1 MHTGRRGYAFALL
14 AYFVVPSFAIS
25 VPVIGAGLAALAW
38 GLRTSGTIF
47 AMLVVIESA
56 ETSVAPRGHPQSL
69 GSFMSNS
76 AQSKSA
82 LTVPGMVAPG
92 STVSVLYCTSSN
104 RSR

>member
-47 AMLVVIESA
+47 AVVVGVLAAACLVAILRQES
-56 ETSVAPRGHPQSL
+56 Q
-69 GSFMSNS
+69 
-76 AQSKSA
+76 
-82 LTVPGMVAPG
+82 TVEPNIAF
-92 STVSVLYCTSSN
+92 
-104 RSR
+104 